1 MDLRSPYPYWLLR
14 HGIINSYPSL
24 QKNIQTDIAIIGA
37 GISGA
42 LVAWELMKAGHAVT
56 VIDRRH
62 AGTGSTAAS
71 TGLLQYEIDTP
82 LRELV
87 RLTGEK
93 NAVRSY
99 ILCRNAIYELEKIC
113 RLLKEDGLFSA
124 RPSLQYASYDS
135 HIKNLEKEYRLREN
149 AGFDLQWMDRRA
161 IKTNYGFDKP
171 AGLLSADGAEADA
184 YRITHLLLSGCINLG
199 ASVFDNTEVMDIR
212 YGKKGVELI
221 TSTGFRI
228 KSRKIVIAC
237 GYESQRYIP
246 RQIQQLQSTFAI
258 VSEPFTKQELWFNN
272 SLIWETRKPYLY
284 LRTSNDSRILVGG
297 KDVDWSDPR
306 RRNERLPGKARELEK
321 SFKELFPRIH
331 FKTDFKWAGAFASTK
346 DGLPY
351 IGSIPERPHTYFA
364 LGFGGNGITFSVV
377 AANIIRDLLE
387 GKKNNDAPIF
397 SFAR

>member
-14 HGIINSYPSL
+14 HGTLNNYPSL
-24 QKNIQTDIAIIGA
+24 QKNIQTSIAVIGA

-42 LVAWELMKAGHAVT
+42 LVARELINAGHAVT

-82 LRELV
+82 LYKLIN
-87 RLTGEK
+87 LAGEK

-99 ILCRNAIYELEKIC
+99 ILCREAIYELEKIG
-113 RLLKEDGLFSA
+113 RQLKAEELVRF
-124 RPSLQYASYDS
+124 RPSLQYASYRS

-149 AGFDLQWMDRRA
+149 AGFDLQWMDGHA
-161 IKTNYGFDKP
+161 IKTNYGFEKP

-184 YRITHLLLSGCINLG
+184 YRITHCLLTECINLG
-199 ASVFDNTEVMDIR
+199 AKVFDNTRVTEIR
-212 YGKKGVELI
+212 YAKNGVELA
-221 TSTGFRI
+221 TSTGF
-228 KSRKIVIAC
+228 KVKARKLVIAC

-246 RQIQQLQSTFAI
+246 KQIQHLQSTFAI
-258 VSEPFTKQELWFNN
+258 VSEPFAEQDFWFRN

-284 LRTSNDSRILVGG
+284 LRTSNDRRILVGG
-297 KDVDWSDPR
+297 KDVDWSDPQ
-306 RRNERLPGKARELEK
+306 RRNEWLPKKARALEK
-321 SFKELFPRIH
+321 AFKKLFPRIP
-331 FKTDFKWAGAFASTK
+331 FKTDFKWAGTFASTR

-377 AANIIRDLLE
+377 AASIIRDMIE
-387 GKKNNDAPIF
+387 GKKNSDAVIF
-397 SFAR
+397 SFNR

>member
-24 QKNIQTDIAIIGA
+24 QRNIRTSIAVIGA

-42 LVAWELMKAGHAVT
+42 LVAWELIKAGHAVT

-82 LRELV
+82 LHELIQ
-87 RLTGEK
+87 LTGEK
-93 NAVRSY
+93 NAIRSY
-99 ILCRNAIYELEKIC
+99 ILCRDAIYELEKTC
-113 RLLKEDGLFSA
+113 RLFKDEELIRF
-124 RPSLQYASYDS
+124 RPSLQYASYES
-135 HIKNLEKEYRLREN
+135 HIKKLEKEYRLREN
-149 AGFDLQWMDRRA
+149 AGFDLQWMDRQA
-161 IKTNYGFDKP
+161 IKKNYGFDKP

-184 YRITHLLLSGCINLG
+184 YRITHLLLSECINLG
-199 ASVFDNTEVMDIR
+199 TMVFDNTEVTEIR
-212 YGKKGVELI
+212 HLKQGVELM
-221 TSTGFRI
+221 TSTGFSI
-228 KSRKIVIAC
+228 KARKLVIAC

-246 RQIQQLQSTFAI
+246 KQIQQLQSTFAI
-258 VSEPFTKQELWFNN
+258 VSEPSIKQDFWFNN

-284 LRTSNDSRILVGG
+284 LRTSNDKRILAGG
-297 KDVDWSDPR
+297 KDVDWTNPQ
-306 RRNERLPGKARELEK
+306 RRNEWLPGKARELER
-321 SFKELFPRIH
+321 SFKELFPGIH
-331 FKTDFKWAGAFASTK
+331 FKTDFKWAGVFASTK

-377 AANIIRDLLE
+377 AARIIRDLLE
-387 GKKNNDAPIF
+387 GKKNNDAAIF
-397 SFAR
+397 SFTR